1 MDELVYGRDWTGTQA
16 IWPQHPGSKPL
27 PSLGA
32 GLAKKKKEYIP
43 EQRTIDVLRILKDIS
58 DEKHPVMKKDIMKHV
73 TTTDNPQTLS
83 DTIDEI
89 LIGINP
95 VEYEDNDD
103 ER

>member
-43 EQRTIDVLRILKDIS
+43 EQRKRCLTHLEVNLWK
-58 DEKHPVMKKDIMKHV
+58 ECV
-73 TTTDNPQTLS
+73 Q
-83 DTIDEI
+83 
-89 LIGINP
+89 
-95 VEYEDNDD
+95 
-103 ER
+103 